1 MSFDNPFRNPFGS
14 NSLPTPSAFTQ
25 PEYVNSRGVPVQLI
39 FHSGANR
46 WVWMC
51 GLCKANMISPS
62 FNITK
67 TDDVTTCPEC
77 TAFKPT
83 AAAQQSYWEAQ
94 KEILMLPDG
103 PEQHCKLQGAPLDTV
118 SELTLAKFSSDS
130 DLMVAGSWD
139 KSLRVWSISSS
150 MLSYEPPASIKHKAL
165 ARHYHVAPILGVAA
179 APESGVTKRCF
190 FGSAAKVVCEYDL
203 EKGVETVVGNHSA
216 PVKDIKCL
224 FHLGSLVAS
233 AGWDGLVKCWDLRMD
248 NQSPAH
254 TIDFGDRIW
263 SMDATGPLHSNPLIG
278 LVGPKE
284 EVMLYDLRAAR
295 STLKTTPLKLQKRC
309 IRFFHDARGV
319 LVGSAEGRCSVV
331 HVSEADSKSD
341 FSYKCHRTGHSVYAI
356 NALAIHPLGTFA
368 TVGSDG
374 SFHTW
379 DKDNRV
385 RLKHFTAFPHQSIT
399 SASFS
404 STGNMLAYSTGYDWH
419 EGIHGFKNEPV
430 NIYVGIMKD
439 PEIQPKAPRR

>member
-1 MSFDNPFRNPFGS
+1 
-14 NSLPTPSAFTQ
+14 
-25 PEYVNSRGVPVQLI
+25 
-39 FHSGANR
+39 
-46 WVWMC
+46 MC
-51 GLCKANMISPS
+51 ATCKGNLMSPS

-67 TDDVTTCPEC
+67 TDDVTTCAEC
-77 TAFKPT
+77 TGFKPT
-83 AAAQQSYWEAQ
+83 AAAQQAYWEGQ
-94 KEILMLPDG
+94 KEFVMPPDG

-118 SELTLAKFSSDS
+118 SELAMSRHSSDS
-130 DLMVAGSWD
+130 DVLVAGSWD
-139 KSLRVWSISSS
+139 KSLRVWTISSQTPK
-150 MLSYEPPASIKHKAL
+150 YEPPGAVRHKAR
-165 ARHYHVAPILGVAA
+165 ARHFHAAPILGVAVA
-179 APESGVTKRCF
+179 AEDGTTKRCF
-190 FGSAAKVVCEYDL
+190 FGSAAKVVCEYDF
-203 EKGVETVVGNHSA
+203 ERGTETVVGHHSG
-216 PVKDIKCL
+216 PVKDVKCL

-233 AGWDGLVKCWDLRMD
+233 AGWDGFVKCWDLRAS
-248 NQSPAH
+248 NQTPAH

-263 SMDATGPLHSNPLIG
+263 AMDATWPSHPNPLIG

-284 EVMLYDLRAAR
+284 EVMIYDLRAAR
-295 STLKTTPLKLQKRC
+295 PTLKTTPLKLQKRC

-331 HVSEADSKSD
+331 HVSEADVKMD
-341 FSYKCHRTGHSVYAI
+341 FSYKCHRTGPAVYAI
-356 NALAIHPLGTFA
+356 NALAMHPLGTFA

-385 RLKHFTAFPHQSIT
+385 RLKHFSAFAYQSIT

-404 STGNMLAYSTGYDWH
+404 TTGNMLAYSTGYDWH

-439 PEIQPKAPRR
+439 PEVQPKGPKR